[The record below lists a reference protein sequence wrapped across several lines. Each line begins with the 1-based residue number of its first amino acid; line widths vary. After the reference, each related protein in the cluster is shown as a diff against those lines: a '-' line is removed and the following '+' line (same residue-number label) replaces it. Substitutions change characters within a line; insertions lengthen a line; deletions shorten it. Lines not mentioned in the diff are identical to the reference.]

1 MILDWT
7 DKHLIV
13 YSHSIKRTKYVIA
26 LTIPNVGAAA
36 EVMEG
41 AQDQGMTIVAVTR
54 KDQNLH
60 PIDLFT

>member
-1 MILDWT
+1 MFVWKDSPLCIGSVLG
-7 DKHLIV
+7 IE
-13 YSHSIKRTKYVIA
+13 TKYVIA

-60 PIDLFT
+60 RIDLFT